1 MKKAVEKIH
10 GFSCMTALHE
20 SDIMQSSKGG
30 AGGNP
35 ASHLLVG

>member
-10 GFSCMTALHE
+10 GFSCLTAFHE